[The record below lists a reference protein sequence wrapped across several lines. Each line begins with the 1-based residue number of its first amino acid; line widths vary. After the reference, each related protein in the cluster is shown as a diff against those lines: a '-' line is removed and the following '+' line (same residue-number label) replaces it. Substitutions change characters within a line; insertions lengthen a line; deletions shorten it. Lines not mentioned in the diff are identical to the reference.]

1 MIDLKG
7 NGVNRSI
14 IMNLFQIFFFI
25 YILIEGKDHIN
36 KLYLG
41 SMVLRQVG
49 VVAFKPQV

>member
-14 IMNLFQIFFFI
+14 IMNLFQIFFLN
-25 YILIEGKDHIN
+25 ILTKGKDFIN